1 MEARRTV
8 GEQAECLISSL
19 PDDVFVQCLIR
30 VPLQW
35 HSSLQGVSKGV
46 KSLVQSQSY
55 YSMRREQGTSDSFVA
70 MLQPAPM
77 STEMLAE
84 KSCSFMCASFDP
96 VYRVTLLDAKT
107 GAWERLPAI
116 PGLPRGLP
124 TFCKLVVVA
133 GKLVAMG
140 GWWQST
146 WEPSRSVFVYDF
158 SSQRWCQGADM
169 LGVRNFFAVGAVG
182 SKVVVAGG
190 HDAEKKALASVEA
203 FDVTTLQWETMTPMH
218 EERDECA
225 GVMMDGRFFVVS
237 GYGTESQGVFRK
249 SAEVWDPEACEW
261 RLIANMWPLVSRDSD
276 VANPSSLAAMAGR
289 LYAVHGREVVVYSPE
304 RNTWTVVE
312 KLPEE
317 GDMTPSSIAATESA
331 LFITGLTRT
340 VDTATLITLSLT
352 AGNGATKPQ
361 WRTVPAN
368 DQFLNLTQAT
378 CSFEM

>member
-1 MEARRTV
+1 
-8 GEQAECLISSL
+8 
-19 PDDVFVQCLIR
+19 
-30 VPLQW
+30 
-35 HSSLQGVSKGV
+35 
-46 KSLVQSQSY
+46 
-55 YSMRREQGTSDSFVA
+55 
-70 MLQPAPM
+70 
-77 STEMLAE
+77 
-84 KSCSFMCASFDP
+84 
-96 VYRVTLLDAKT
+96 
-107 GAWERLPAI
+107 
-116 PGLPRGLP
+116 
-124 TFCKLVVVA
+124 
-133 GKLVAMG
+133 
-140 GWWQST
+140 
-146 WEPSRSVFVYDF
+146 
-158 SSQRWCQGADM
+158 M

-203 FDVTTLQWETMTPMH
+203 FDVETLQWERMTPMH

-225 GVMMDGRFFVVS
+225 GVVMDGRLYVVS

-249 SAEVWDPEACEW
+249 SAEVWDPVAREW
-261 RLIANMWPLVSRDSD
+261 RLIANMWPLVSRDAD

-340 VDTATLITLSLT
+340 IDTATLITLSLT
-352 AGNGATKPQ
+352 PGNGASKSQ
-361 WRTVPAN
+361 WRTVPSN